1 MNVTG
6 AIAVTEA
13 SQVAEGRRLALWL
26 ASSLDFSEER
36 SGRAA
41 LVASELA
48 SNLHKHARSGELL
61 FRRLRTADGD
71 ADGME
76 ILALDKGPGNPGAG
90 PVAARRLFDDWDAG
104 ARPGGRR
111 AAGRRGRNLHPRH
124 RNGHRRAPVA
134 EESRA
139 ERQPSALRGRR
150 RPRLQDRRSRS
161 AGTTGRGACVIRA
174 LDIFVAD
181 GLGHGLPAHEAA
193 TTATTGLRSR
203 SRAAGRDGSS
213 KTCTRRFAR
222 PAEPPW
228 PR

>member
-76 ILALDKGPGNPGAG
+76 ILALDKGPGIPDMALSRRDGYSTAGTLGHGLGAIERQADQVEIYTQPTG
-90 PVAARRLFDDWDAG
+90 TAVAARLWRKPPAPSAG
-104 ARPGGRR
+104 LG
-111 AAGRRGRNLHPRH
+111 
-124 RNGHRRAPVA
+124 
-134 EESRA
+134 
-139 ERQPSALRGRR
+139 ALRGRG
-150 RPRLQDRRSRS
+150 RPRRQEWRGNLRR
-161 AGTTGRGACVIRA
+161 
-174 LDIFVAD
+174 
-181 GLGHGLPAHEAA
+181 
-193 TTATTGLRSR
+193 
-203 SRAAGRDGSS
+203 
-213 KTCTRRFAR
+213 
-222 PAEPPW
+222 
-228 PR
+228 

>member
-61 FRRLRTADGD
+61 FRRLRTANGD

-76 ILALDKGPGNPGAG
+76 VLALDKGPGIPELALSQRDGYSTAGTLGHGLGAVERQADEVEIYTHATG
-90 PVAARRLFDDWDAG
+90 TVIAARLWRKSPA
-104 ARPGGRR
+104 
-111 AAGRRGRNLHPRH
+111 
-124 RNGHRRAPVA
+124 
-134 EESRA
+134 A
-139 ERQPSALRGRR
+139 ERQPSALRGGR
-150 RPRLQDRRSRS
+150 RPRRQERRARVRRRL
-161 AGTTGRGACVIRA
+161 G
-174 LDIFVAD
+174 VA
-181 GLGHGLPAHEAA
+181 PA
-193 TTATTGLRSR
+193 
-203 SRAAGRDGSS
+203 
-213 KTCTRRFAR
+213 
-222 PAEPPW
+222 
-228 PR
+228 